1 MDAYIDVIGNG
12 SAGAA
17 PDVVL
22 LDVRVA
28 FDGAEVAPT
37 LREASRLWAA
47 VPAAA
52 RAAGVAEAGIRTTS
66 AGVNQRWANDG
77 SGPIG
82 QTAYQSA
89 RIRVPS
95 TTDVGRVLTACSEA
109 AGNAFGL
116 DGLTMTVDDP
126 EPLLRRAREA
136 AFENARAKA
145 TQLAELAGR
154 AVGRVV
160 AVSDAPSA
168 GGVPTAFAAKRFE
181 SAAADLPVAPGES
194 TLTASVAVRF
204 AWAD

>member
-1 MDAYIDVIGNG
+1 
-12 SAGAA
+12 
-17 PDVVL
+17 
-22 LDVRVA
+22 
-28 FDGAEVAPT
+28 
-37 LREASRLWAA
+37 
-47 VPAAA
+47 
-52 RAAGVAEAGIRTTS
+52 
-66 AGVNQRWANDG
+66 
-77 SGPIG
+77 
-82 QTAYQSA
+82 
-89 RIRVPS
+89 
-95 TTDVGRVLTACSEA
+95 
-109 AGNAFGL
+109 
-116 DGLTMTVDDP
+116 MTVDDP